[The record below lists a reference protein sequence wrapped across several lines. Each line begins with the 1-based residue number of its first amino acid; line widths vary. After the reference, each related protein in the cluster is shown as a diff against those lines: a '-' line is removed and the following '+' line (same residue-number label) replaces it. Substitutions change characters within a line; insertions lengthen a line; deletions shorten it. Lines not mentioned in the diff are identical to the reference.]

1 VTLVVSL
8 HGFVLHRVLP
18 ISCGRHQ
25 DNRGVACRFT
35 NRALNVAFDRST
47 VPVHDNLERCSG
59 RTTHS
64 KARVENGD
72 CALSNIRNIEAAT
85 DEEDFRRG
93 EFSLL
98 SGWDGVLWYICF
110 SQIQKPF
117 DLLLAHCWE
126 ICKELVDCITLSD
139 VIEKRN
145 TLMMFVTDF

>member
-1 VTLVVSL
+1 
-8 HGFVLHRVLP
+8 
-18 ISCGRHQ
+18 
-25 DNRGVACRFT
+25 
-35 NRALNVAFDRST
+35 
-47 VPVHDNLERCSG
+47 
-59 RTTHS
+59 
-64 KARVENGD
+64 
-72 CALSNIRNIEAAT
+72 LSNIRNIEAAT

-145 TLMMFVTDF
+145 TLMMFRDRLLGLNRRPSMRSLPGFPQKVDKHKPGSSNRYCSPSSTPR